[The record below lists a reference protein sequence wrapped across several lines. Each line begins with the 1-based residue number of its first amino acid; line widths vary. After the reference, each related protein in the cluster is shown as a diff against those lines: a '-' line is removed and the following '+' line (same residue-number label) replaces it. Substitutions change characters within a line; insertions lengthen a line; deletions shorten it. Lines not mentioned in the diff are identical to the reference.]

1 MTTFIKA
8 RLKKLVRQT
17 NIEKYRVAVHKILQ
31 NIISEQNSYLL
42 YH

>member
-8 RLKKLVRQT
+8 TLKKLDRQT

-31 NIISEQNSYLL
+31 NITSDDEILRW
-42 YH
+42 